1 MAGIDAAG
9 AVRVLIVD
17 DDPKLRSLLVRG
29 LAEHGI
35 AAEAVADTDA
45 ALARLASPAAARV
58 DAMLLDVMLP
68 GRSGFELL
76 ELMKTRGGELP
87 VLFVS
92 ARRAVEDR
100 VRGLRL
106 GADDYIVK
114 PFALDELLA
123 RLEAVLRRRGAPQ
136 HIELGPLAL
145 DLTTRTVRADGLRLE
160 LSPREFDLLRNLVE
174 ADGAVVSREELLR
187 RVWGIEFD
195 PGTNVVDATVARL
208 RRRFS
213 SRSFA
218 PVETVVGRGYRCSLG
233 RLGL

>member
-1 MAGIDAAG
+1 MAETTPSR

-35 AAEAVADTDA
+35 DAEAVADTDG
-45 ALARLASPAAARV
+45 ALARLESPAAARV

-76 ELMKTRGGELP
+76 ELMRARGGELP

-92 ARRAVEDR
+92 ARRSVEDR

-123 RLEAVLRRRGAPQ
+123 RLDAVLRRRSNHK
-136 HIELGPLAL
+136 HIETGPLRL
-145 DLTTRTVRADGLRLE
+145 DLESRTVHADGLRLE
-160 LSPREFDLLRNLVE
+160 LSPREFDLLRTLVE
-174 ADGAVVSREELLR
+174 ADGAVLSRETLLR
-187 RVWGIEFD
+187 AVWGIEFD
-195 PGTNVVDATVARL
+195 PGTNLVDATVARL
-208 RRRFS
+208 RRRFVN
-213 SRSFA
+213 RSFA
-218 PVETVVGRGYRCSLG
+218 PIETVVGRGYRSSLG
-233 RLGL
+233 GSAP